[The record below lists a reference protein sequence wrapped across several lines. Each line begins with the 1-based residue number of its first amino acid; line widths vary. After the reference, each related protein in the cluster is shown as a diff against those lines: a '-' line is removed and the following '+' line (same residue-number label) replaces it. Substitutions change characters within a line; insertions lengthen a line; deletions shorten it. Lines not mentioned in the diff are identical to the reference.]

1 MPSTTPYDPAIVLG
15 NLVEMKRHEVLAQ
28 IAAIQAPADA
38 AKDMLNALIVT
49 KRSLDMTSQ
58 EVAPLGIDTTEL
70 DAQRARLSI
79 LISEAAGSYAKAK
92 EKAVKDT
99 QALRAG
105 LTDPSRPIESSF
117 TPESPTALG
126 RS

>member
-1 MPSTTPYDPAIVLG
+1 
-15 NLVEMKRHEVLAQ
+15 MKRHEVLAQ

>member
-1 MPSTTPYDPAIVLG
+1 
-15 NLVEMKRHEVLAQ
+15 MKRHEVLAQ
-28 IAAIQAPADA
+28 IAAIQAPADSA
-38 AKDMLNALIVT
+38 EGMLYALIAT

-58 EVAPLGIDTTEL
+58 EAASMGIDTTEL
-70 DAQRARLSI
+70 DTERARLDV
-79 LISEAAGSYAKAK
+79 LVSEARETYAKAK

-105 LTDPSRPIESSF
+105 LTDPSRPV
-117 TPESPTALG
+117 ESPVIPQSSTAPD

>member
-1 MPSTTPYDPAIVLG
+1 MPSTTPYDPTLMLG
-15 NLVEMKRHEVLAQ
+15 NLVDMKRHDVLAQ
-28 IAAIQAPADA
+28 IAAIQAPADSA
-38 AKDMLNALIVT
+38 EGMLYALIAT

-58 EVAPLGIDTTEL
+58 EVASMGIDTTEL
-70 DAQRARLSI
+70 DTERARLDV
-79 LISEAAGSYAKAK
+79 LVSEARETYAKAK

-105 LTDPSRPIESSF
+105 LTDPSRPV
-117 TPESPTALG
+117 ESPVIPQSSTAPD

>member
-1 MPSTTPYDPAIVLG
+1 VLG
-15 NLVEMKRHEVLAQ
+15 NLVDMKRHEVLAQ

-38 AKDMLNALIVT
+38 AKDMLYALIAT
-49 KRSLDMTSQ
+49 KRSL
-58 EVAPLGIDTTEL
+58 EL
-70 DAQRARLSI
+70 DTERARLDV
-79 LISEAAGSYAKAK
+79 LVSEARDTYAKAK

-105 LTDPSRPIESSF
+105 LTDPSRPV
-117 TPESPTALG
+117 ESPVIPQSSTAPD

>member
-1 MPSTTPYDPAIVLG
+1 VPSTTPYDPAIVLG

-79 LISEAAGSYAKAK
+79 LISEADGSYAKAK

-99 QALRAG
+99 QALRA
-105 LTDPSRPIESSF
+105 
-117 TPESPTALG
+117 
-126 RS
+126 

>member
-1 MPSTTPYDPAIVLG
+1 MPSTTPYDPALVLG

-79 LISEAAGSYAKAK
+79 LISEAADSYAKAK

-117 TPESPTALG
+117 TPESPTAPG

>member
-1 MPSTTPYDPAIVLG
+1 MPSTTPYDPALVLG
-15 NLVEMKRHEVLAQ
+15 NLADMKRHEVLAQ
-28 IAAIQAPADA
+28 IAAIQALADSA
-38 AKDMLNALIVT
+38 EGMLYALIAT

-58 EVAPLGIDTTEL
+58 EVASLGIDTTEL
-70 DAQRARLSI
+70 DAERARLDV
-79 LISEAAGSYAKAK
+79 LVSEATDTYAKAK

-105 LTDPSRPIESSF
+105 LTDPSRPVES
-117 TPESPTALG
+117 PVIPQSPTAPD

>member
-1 MPSTTPYDPAIVLG
+1 MPSTTPYDPALVLG

-79 LISEAAGSYAKAK
+79 LISEAADSYAKAK

-117 TPESPTALG
+117 TPESPTAPS

>member
-1 MPSTTPYDPAIVLG
+1 MPSTTPYDPTLMLG
-15 NLVEMKRHEVLAQ
+15 NLVDMKRHEVLAQ

-38 AKDMLNALIVT
+38 AKDMLYALIAT

-58 EVAPLGIDTTEL
+58 EVASMGIDTTEL
-70 DAQRARLSI
+70 DTERARLDV
-79 LISEAAGSYAKAK
+79 LVSEARETYAKAK

-105 LTDPSRPIESSF
+105 LTDPSRPV
-117 TPESPTALG
+117 ESPVIPQSSTAPD

>member
-1 MPSTTPYDPAIVLG
+1 MPPTTPYDPALVLG
-15 NLVEMKRHEVLAQ
+15 NLVDMKRDEVLAQ
-28 IAAIQAPADA
+28 IAAIQAPADS
-38 AKDMLNALIVT
+38 AKNMLDALIAT

-70 DAQRARLSI
+70 DAERVRLDV
-79 LISEAAGSYAKAK
+79 LVSEATDTYAKAK
-92 EKAVKDT
+92 EKAIKDT

-105 LTDPSRPIESSF
+105 LTDPSRPVES
-117 TPESPTALG
+117 PVIPQSPTAPD